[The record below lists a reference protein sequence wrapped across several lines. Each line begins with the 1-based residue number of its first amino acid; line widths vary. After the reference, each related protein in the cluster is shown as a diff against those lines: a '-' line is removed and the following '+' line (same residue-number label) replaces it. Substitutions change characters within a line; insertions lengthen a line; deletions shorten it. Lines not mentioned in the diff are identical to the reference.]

1 MILMVMSKMI
11 MMVFNI
17 ITMMMMQFNI
27 ITMMMMIMMMIL
39 NNDYENGLP
48 IIFIESLITVP
59 SLELDI
65 LTKTSRSAKRYL
77 IVMMVS

>member
-1 MILMVMSKMI
+1 
-11 MMVFNI
+11 
-17 ITMMMMQFNI
+17 MQFNI

-48 IIFIESLITVP
+48 IMFIESLITVP

-77 IVMMVS
+77 IVMMVRLMMIVIIIQELLSVDD

>member
-1 MILMVMSKMI
+1 
-11 MMVFNI
+11 
-17 ITMMMMQFNI
+17 MMMMMMMMMFDI
-27 ITMMMMIMMMIL
+27 ITVMMMIMMMIL

-48 IIFIESLITVP
+48 IIFIESLITAP